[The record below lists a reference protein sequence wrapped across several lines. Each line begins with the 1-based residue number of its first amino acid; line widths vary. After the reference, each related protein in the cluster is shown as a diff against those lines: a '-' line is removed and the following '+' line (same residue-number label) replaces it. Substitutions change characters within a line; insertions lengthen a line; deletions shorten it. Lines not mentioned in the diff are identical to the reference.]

1 MLRNQVLLKW
11 GSLTDK
17 LRKEQKGLKFLAIN
31 SLTQNPLPRFPLDSN
46 TCRRN
51 LDFWTSLDYQIK
63 LDQHKSNF
71 IGQINKLDLGEH
83 LSSLS
88 AVYLDKIDMFNN
100 LVKGWKKDKDFGERF
115 GPTIEEID

>member
-17 LRKEQKGLKFLAIN
+17 LRKEHKDLKFLAIN
-31 SLTQNPLPRFPLDSN
+31 SLTQSPLPRFPLDSN

-51 LDFWTSLDYQIK
+51 LDFWTSSNYQIK

-71 IGQINKLDLGEH
+71 IEQNNKLDLGEH

-88 AVYLDKIDMFNN
+88 VVYLDKIDMFNN
-100 LVKGWKKDKDFGERF
+100 LVKGWKKDKDFLDKF